1 MKNFV
6 KMNEIMQPINYDK
19 IDLFITR
26 FNELMLQ
33 KKNKMNNALD
43 RCPILNDFE
52 FDKVCEQANFDGYEI
67 SKEEDKYGTITYT
80 INSKK

>member
-1 MKNFV
+1 
-6 KMNEIMQPINYDK
+6 MNEIMQPINYEK
-19 IDLFITR
+19 IDFFIVR

-52 FDKVCEQANFDGYEI
+52 FQKVNEQANLDGYEI
-67 SKEEDKYGTITYT
+67 SKEEDNYGTITYT
-80 INSKK
+80 IKSKK